1 MPSSDIFAGS
11 LDRRITLRSAD
22 RPISGRDEFNAP
34 IYALAPSITVWAEF
48 KPVSD
53 REKMAA
59 SEIVADLSARFRIRW
74 ASQVAAISP
83 SWWIEFGDRTYNI
96 VGVKEIGRR
105 VGLEITASA
114 RAEQ

>member
-1 MPSSDIFAGS
+1 MADMLAAGS
-11 LDRRITLRSAD
+11 LDRRITLRSSD

-34 IYALAPSITVWAEF
+34 IYGPSPSTTVWAEF

-59 SEIVADLSARFRIRW
+59 SELVADLSARFRIRW
-74 ASQVAAISP
+74 SSQVAAISP
-83 SWWIEFGDRTYNI
+83 TWWVEFGGRSFNI

-114 RAEQ
+114 RAE